1 MLIEGLEH
9 LADKVFR
16 LRIRDADFF
25 GADDFVH
32 HPAKC
37 ARMQDAI
44 TIPLVR
50 ISPDRP
56 FRIPFFL
63 VQSMCQKAESFRAAY
78 SSMTAFSPSKYT
90 SIFPLNAGF
99 SLQMLRY
106 YDTIIPQNPMPYNR
120 GQASRGACLGGLLAC
135 G

>member
-1 MLIEGLEH
+1 MRIEGLKH
-9 LADKVFR
+9 LVDKVLR

-37 ARMQDAI
+37 ARMQDTI

-56 FRIPFFL
+56 LRIPFFPFSRC
-63 VQSMCQKAESFRAAY
+63 VKKAESFRAAY
-78 SSMTAFSPSKYT
+78 SSMTAFP
-90 SIFPLNAGF
+90 
-99 SLQMLRY
+99 
-106 YDTIIPQNPMPYNR
+106 PQNVP
-120 GQASRGACLGGLLAC
+120 ASSL
-135 G
+135 